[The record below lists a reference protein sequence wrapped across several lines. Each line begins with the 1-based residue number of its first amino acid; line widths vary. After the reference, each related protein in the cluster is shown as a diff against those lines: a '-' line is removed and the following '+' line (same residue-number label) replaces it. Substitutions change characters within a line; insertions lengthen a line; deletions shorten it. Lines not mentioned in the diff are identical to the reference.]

1 MNIHSTEDERY
12 EELKDR
18 VLSVYEWDDSKSLK
32 LTDPGESV
40 SKALK
45 RQAKELGLIGTF
57 VNLEGIYENVQINMP
72 TIKESIA
79 SMTKQHADLYN
90 LSKLFT
96 CFHDVLENSILIDIE
111 EYRHKSQDQ
120 RAKEIVGE
128 YQYISA
134 FCDEDKIYPVKIT
147 AERRKSFTDTNVHVT
162 VTIGDLD
169 LDKIKEDPSILR
181 VHQSHNERESSDSG
195 RVSSFDISLPHFVQN
210 LNETHAILLKNFP
223 DQMLNADQQKI
234 KEKLVHFDKEK
245 DTARMLALYTDQIS
259 EALERGED
267 LVYKVVPREYEIQ
280 IKQSMLD
287 SGICF
292 VEFPTELNGA
302 WYKTIAVQQKD
313 RDTFEDVW
321 RDTLKELSFKGPGKQ
336 QAEKVT
342 EKQKLESELDADM
355 QYDEYEDGYAMYDDD
370 CMDFDDYD
378 DYER

>member
-1 MNIHSTEDERY
+1 
-12 EELKDR
+12 
-18 VLSVYEWDDSKSLK
+18 
-32 LTDPGESV
+32 
-40 SKALK
+40 
-45 RQAKELGLIGTF
+45 
-57 VNLEGIYENVQINMP
+57 
-72 TIKESIA
+72 
-79 SMTKQHADLYN
+79 MTKQHADLYN

-96 CFHDVLENSILIDIE
+96 CFHNVLENGILIDVE

-134 FCDEDKIYPVKIT
+134 FHDEDKIYPVKIT
-147 AERRKSFTDTNVHVT
+147 AERRRSFAETNVHVT

-210 LNETHAILLKNFP
+210 LNKTHAILLKNFP
-223 DQMLNADQQKI
+223 DQMLNNDQKNL
-234 KEKLVHFDKEK
+234 KEKLIHFDKEK
-245 DTARMLALYTDQIS
+245 DTVRMLAFYTNQIS

-267 LVYKVVPREYEIQ
+267 LVYKVVPREYEVQ
-280 IKQSMLD
+280 IKQSVLD

-292 VEFPTELNGA
+292 VEFPTELNGT

-313 RDTFEDVW
+313 KDAFEDVW
-321 RDTLKELSFKGPGKQ
+321 KDTLKELSLKEPGKQ
-336 QAEKVT
+336 QAERIK
-342 EKQKLESELDADM
+342 EKQKLESGLDTDM

-378 DYER
+378 YNYER